1 MPSENAHDDTNAVNI
16 DATTR
21 RPLWSSRQEHLRHR
35 IQLRRTALEDQDTM
49 QDNTSENDLSTES
62 DEISTTD
69 SVASVSIN
77 VSWVNTPRVNS
88 SQHSNEM
95 LLEAFL
101 QHPYVSEIEFTDIQ
115 LADSTNSIP
124 QTHNL
129 EWNTNED
136 IQPEYVLHSMSN
148 DLYEGN
154 AVQHQDRISK
164 MINSWAMNTGI
175 DIVAS
180 TMGVYDTDN
189 RSLSI
194 LDIIGQGTQSKSIY
208 IAFVLFE
215 DCHRRNSWHDRLLQ
229 SGSKLQRL
237 AKFAKYNQQLL
248 QAQFNI
254 NSQVYLLGTSSI
266 DMYPP
271 QFEFE
276 FRI

>member
-1 MPSENAHDDTNAVNI
+1 
-16 DATTR
+16 
-21 RPLWSSRQEHLRHR
+21 
-35 IQLRRTALEDQDTM
+35 M

-164 MINSWAMNTGI
+164 MINAWATFACI
-175 DIVAS
+175 DVVSS
-180 TMGVYDTDN
+180 TIGVYDTEN
-189 RSLSI
+189 RSVSI
-194 LDIIGQGTQSKSIY
+194 LDIIGQDATSKEIY

-215 DCHRRNSWHDRLLQ
+215 DSDDTSSWRDKLRQSESKIARLC
-229 SGSKLQRL
+229 
-237 AKFAKYNQQLL
+237 KFAKYNQRLL
-248 QAQFNI
+248 QTQFNI
-254 NSQVYLLGTSSI
+254 NTRAYLLCTSSTEI
-266 DMYPP
+266 YPP
-271 QFEFE
+271 RFEFE